1 MRERNRKKPLMVEAI
16 SPFIE
21 AVDLRRNFHNLEAIA
36 RISFTIQPGEI
47 IWLLGPNTAGKTTT
61 IRLLTGQIDPV
72 RDRQL
77 SQAATWFRIASV

>member
-1 MRERNRKKPLMVEAI
+1 MRERNRNKPLVVESI

-21 AVDLRRNFHNLEAIA
+21 AVDLRLSFNNLEAIA
-36 RISFTIQPGEI
+36 GINFTIRPGEI
-47 IWLLGPNTAGKTTT
+47 FWLLGPNTAGKTTT